1 MPSAPPTRRAR
12 AAAVV
17 TALVSLLPACGVQGR
32 AAPTLLP
39 FSPDKTTIYAADGTV
54 ITTLRGEED
63 REPVPL
69 AKVPM
74 LLQNA
79 VVAIEDERFWQH
91 NGVDPKGILRA
102 AKSNSDDEQIQG
114 GSTITQQYVKTALL
128 SPERTIQRKIE
139 EANLALQLEKT
150 YSKDFILEQYLNT
163 IYFGRRAYGVQ
174 VASKTYF
181 GKDVSDLN
189 LAESSLLA
197 GLIQSPSGYNPY
209 RHPDKAIKRR
219 NVVLAKMLQLGD
231 IAKPQYDAAVATPL
245 ELSGGESDAVA
256 TDRYSAPHFVEE
268 VKKFIRNDPRF
279 GRTAAE
285 RRDLLYNGGLKIY
298 TTIDL
303 TMQAEAEKTIKSRLP
318 DQARAI
324 TDSRKD
330 PDAALVSIDPVSGYV
345 KAMVGGYDY
354 FDSDTRT
361 HPYAQVN
368 LAVGTGRQS
377 GSTFKA
383 ITLATA
389 LSNGIG
395 IDDTFPAPGKATIT
409 YPGAK
414 PWVVNSESYGRANL
428 TTCIVHSV
436 NSCFGYLIADKRVGP
451 EKVTGMASRMGI
463 HTGPESGFKTVLSE
477 TLGSN
482 NSTVLDMASAYATI
496 ADRGIHVPPV
506 LVTRVVRSDG
516 TILYQRQYEQHR
528 VLTTEIADTMTKAM
542 EGVVSSGTGRRADIG
557 RPQAGKTGTTQQQS
571 DGWFIGWTPELVT
584 AVWVGY
590 AEPLPPSRRN
600 PNGGLRTIGANGGD
614 IAAPIW
620 AQYTKAVL
628 GDSPARDFAF
638 GPEATPQISLPP
650 VTTVAPGNSEIFQ
663 AEDASQTA
671 TMPDLLDGNV
681 NRAASRVKSA
691 GLKLRRIDV
700 TVEGAKP
707 GQVVA
712 QSPAPGSVVPK
723 GAEVIVEATPGQP
736 PPTTPIPDVTGQ
748 LVTDAQASLTKT
760 GYAVTVTP
768 AAPPVGFLLPNG
780 LAPTSGQ
787 VWQIAPAV
795 GTVSP
800 DGKLTLTVVP

>member
-1 MPSAPPTRRAR
+1 ML
-12 AAAVV
+12 AVV

-39 FSPDKTTIYAADGTV
+39 FTPDKTTIYASDGTV

-63 REPVPL
+63 REPVEL
-69 AKVPM
+69 SKVPM

-102 AKSNSDDEQIQG
+102 ARSNSEDDQIQG
-114 GSTITQQYVKTALL
+114 GSTITQQYVKNALL

-139 EANLALQLEKT
+139 EANLAIQLEKT

-163 IYFGRRAYGVQ
+163 IFFGRRAYGVQ

-181 GKDVSDLN
+181 GKDVSELN
-189 LAESSLLA
+189 LAESALLA

-209 RHPDKAIKRR
+209 RHPDRAIKRR
-219 NVVLAKMLQLGD
+219 NVVLDKMLELGD
-231 IAKPQYDAAVATPL
+231 IAKPQYDTAVATPL
-245 ELSGGESDAVA
+245 QLAGGDDDAVA
-256 TDRYSAPHFVEE
+256 VDRYPAPHFVEE
-268 VKKFIRNDPRF
+268 VKKFIRTDPRF

-285 RRDLLYNGGLKIY
+285 RRELLYNGGLKIY

-303 TMQAEAEKTIKSRLP
+303 KMQAEAEKTITSRLP

-330 PDAALVSIDPVSGYV
+330 PDAALVTIDPVSGYV

-389 LSNGIG
+389 LSNGID
-395 IDDTFPAPGKATIT
+395 IDDTFPAPGKAVIT
-409 YPGAK
+409 YPGEK
-414 PWVVNSESYGRANL
+414 PWEVNSESYGRANL

-451 EKVTGMASRMGI
+451 EKVTEMASRMGV
-463 HTGPESGFKTVLSE
+463 HTGEGSGFKTVLSE

-496 ADRGIHVPPV
+496 ADRGVHVPPV
-506 LVTRVVRSDG
+506 MVTRVVRADG

-528 VLTTEIADTMTKAM
+528 VLSTDIADTMTKAM

-571 DGWFIGWTPELVT
+571 DGWFIGWTPEYVT

-590 AEPLPPSRRN
+590 AEPLPPSRRD
-600 PNGGLRTIGANGGD
+600 PDGGLRTIGANGGD

-628 GDSPARDFAF
+628 GDSPARDFSF

-650 VTTVAPGNSEIFQ
+650 VTTVPAGNADIFQ
-663 AEDASQTA
+663 QTGKAEYV
-671 TMPDLLDGNV
+671 TMPDLLRGNV
-681 NRAASRVKSA
+681 NRASSRVRSA
-691 GLKLRRIDV
+691 GLKLRRVDA
-700 TVEGAKP
+700 TVDGALP

-712 QSPAPGSVVPK
+712 QSPAPGSIVPK
-723 GAEVIVEATPGQP
+723 GAEVIVEATAGQP
-736 PPTTPIPDVTGQ
+736 PPTTAIPDVTGQ
-748 LVTDAQASLTKT
+748 LGTDAQASLTKT

-768 AAPPVGFLLPNG
+768 YPPPVEYLLPSG
-780 LAPTSGQ
+780 LPPTSGQ
-787 VWQIAPAV
+787 IWNISPAV